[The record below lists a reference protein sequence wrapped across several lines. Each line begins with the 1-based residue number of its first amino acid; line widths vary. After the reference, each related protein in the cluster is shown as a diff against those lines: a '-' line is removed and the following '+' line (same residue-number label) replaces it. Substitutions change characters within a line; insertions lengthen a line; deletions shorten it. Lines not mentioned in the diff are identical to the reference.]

1 MSDFSDSTPEIRWY
15 IAHTYAGY
23 ENKVKANLE
32 KIIENRS
39 LQNVITD
46 VKIPVRIITED
57 QNEDTASAAEDNAP
71 EEESDV
77 SAEEGKKNK
86 KEPKIIEEKIFPS
99 YVFVK
104 MIMNDETWHVV
115 RNIRGVTGFVGPGSR
130 PVPLT
135 DEEVASIGEL
145 EEQTVINLAY
155 KVGDSVKITAG
166 FLKDTVGKV
175 AEISDDKK
183 KIMVIASMFGRDM
196 PIELGSDEVTLLD
209 S

>member
-1 MSDFSDSTPEIRWY
+1 MSDFSDSTPEIRRY

-46 VKIPVRIITED
+46 VKIPVRIITEEPK
-57 QNEDTASAAEDNAP
+57 EDAVSAADEAKAED
-71 EEESDV
+71 ESDFT
-77 SAEEGKKNK
+77 AESDKK

-104 MIMNDETWHVV
+104 MIMNDETCHVV

-135 DEEVASIGEL
+135 DEEVANIGEL
-145 EEQTVINLAY
+145 EEQTVINLSY

-166 FLKDTVGKV
+166 FLKDAVGKV

-196 PIELGSDEVTLLD
+196 PVELGSDEVTLLEG
-209 S
+209 